1 MQEIFFLIII
11 CKQTV
16 ASQCFY
22 SLNVLLITTAKWIST
37 FHLNLQILFALGYKL
52 LNILE
57 NESIPPIQMFEK
69 ISKSMDFFY
78 NNWID
83 WPSYLVLKVVV
94 TASKISRNKKK
105 KIPFLEVILHLLLA
119 LSLIALLKKRIC
131 LT

>member
-94 TASKISRNKKK
+94 TASKIFRNKK
-105 KIPFLEVILHLLLA
+105 KIPFLEVTLHLLLA
-119 LSLIALLKKRIC
+119 LSSIALFKKRIC

>member
-22 SLNVLLITTAKWIST
+22 SLNVLLITTAKWISP

-94 TASKISRNKKK
+94 TASKISRNKKSD
-105 KIPFLEVILHLLLA
+105 FALA
-119 LSLIALLKKRIC
+119 SSSIFNSSLKKKALFD
-131 LT
+131 LTI